1 MSSRAGRGQS
11 GTWIQLLILRIVYDS
26 PSHGYE
32 IIKKVNTFQSGRRPI
47 KPGSMYTILRR
58 MEEVELLESTWDK
71 ESARLNRR
79 VYTLTE
85 QGLERLK
92 NGRKMVEAQIDSLLK
107 MKKFYDTN
115 FAELEQTEN

>member
-11 GTWIQLLILRIVYDS
+11 GTWIQLLILRILYDS

-58 MEEVELLESTWDK
+58 MEEAELLESTWDK

-85 QGLERLK
+85 HGLERLK
-92 NGRKMVEAQIDSLLK
+92 NGRKMIEAQIDSLIK
-107 MKKFYDTN
+107 MKKFYDLN
-115 FAELEQTEN
+115 FGKLEQIEN